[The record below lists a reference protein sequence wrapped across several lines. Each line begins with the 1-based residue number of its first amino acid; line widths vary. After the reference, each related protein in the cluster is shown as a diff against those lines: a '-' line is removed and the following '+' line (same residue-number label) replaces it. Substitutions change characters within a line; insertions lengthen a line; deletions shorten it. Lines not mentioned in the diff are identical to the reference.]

1 MSSTQK
7 NCQETK
13 KYENTDK
20 KSINKSCHKNM
31 KENKNWHMTY
41 NTHSEHQ
48 VKHELQ
54 KKWEVSNI
62 NFRDEK

>member
-1 MSSTQK
+1 
-7 NCQETK
+7 
-13 KYENTDK
+13 
-20 KSINKSCHKNM
+20 M

-41 NTHSEHQ
+41 HTHSEHQ